1 PMRPH
6 PLLTSL
12 ILCLSLLPLAALAD
26 DDDTLRLHLSAFSEQ
41 EVDNDLM
48 QVTLQVER
56 SGEDTARLAREVR
69 QIMDRALQ
77 TGRQHPSVKLRTPAY
92 TTQPVY
98 ERHDNNTRQTGWRV
112 IQTLELE
119 STDLESATA
128 LVGKLQQ
135 GELRVIQMGFAV
147 SEASREAARVSLTEA
162 AIQGWREK
170 AASAA
175 RHMQASHWRPGELH
189 IQDEINGPPV
199 RPLMARTMDA
209 AMESAPAVQAGTSR
223 LRVQVSGTAL
233 ALGVESE
240 PLR

>member
-1 PMRPH
+1 MRPH

-12 ILCLSLLPLAALAD
+12 ILCLSLLPLTALAD
-26 DDDTLRLHLSAFSEQ
+26 DDDAVRLHLSAFSEQ

-56 SGEDTARLAREVR
+56 SGQDTARLAREVR
-69 QIMDRALQ
+69 VIMDRALQ
-77 TGRQHPSVKLRTPAY
+77 TGGEYPGVKLRTPAY

-98 ERHDNNTRQTGWRV
+98 ERRDNETRQTGWR
-112 IQTLELE
+112 ITQTLELE
-119 STDLESATA
+119 STDLESATT
-128 LVGKLQQ
+128 LVGRLQE

-147 SEASREAARVSLTEA
+147 SEETREAIRAELTEA

-170 AASAA
+170 AADAA
-175 RHMQASHWRPGELH
+175 RAMQASHWRPGELH
-189 IQDEINGPPV
+189 LQDELNGPPV
-199 RPLMARTMDA
+199 RPLMARAMDA
-209 AMESAPAVQAGTSR
+209 SIESAPAVEAGTSR

-233 ALGVESE
+233 ALGVQAE